1 MTDASPDASRRIAHV
16 DMDAFYASVELLRR
30 PDLKDRP
37 VAIGGRGNPDSRGV
51 VTTATYAARKFGIR
65 SGMPLRKAAQL
76 CRDCVF
82 LPVDFDS
89 YRTYSRRFKA
99 ALAQIEPRMED
110 RGIDEVYLDLSART
124 EDSVTIGR
132 AMKQAILEATALTC
146 SVGIAPNKLLAKI
159 SSDLDKPDGLTLIT
173 YDDLQSRIWPLP
185 ADRINGIG
193 PKASAR
199 LTTLGI
205 DSIGAVAAAPPALLQ
220 KHFGPTYS
228 RWLIKVANGHRRPAG
243 RHRERTQVEES
254 RDDVRA
260 GPASA
265 ARRRRNPRPGARHG
279 GAGRCDLTRGG
290 YVARTIGLKMRYDD
304 FTRVTRD
311 LSLSRRTALPPI
323 SSRRRWSASG
333 GWRCGGA
340 IRLLG
345 VKASSLER
353 GDPDGLGSPRRSC
366 SRGARACRS
375 YLDQTHRHP
384 AAGRPASR
392 PVPIRAARRR

>member
-1 MTDASPDASRRIAHV
+1 MPQRLRRIAHV

-89 YRTYSRRFKA
+89 YRHYSRRFKA
-99 ALAQIEPRMED
+99 ALATIESRIED
-110 RGIDEVYLDLSART
+110 RGIDEVYVDLSARP
-124 EDSVTIGR
+124 EDSEAIGR
-132 AMKQAILEATALTC
+132 AMKTAILEATALTC
-146 SVGIAPNKLLAKI
+146 SIGIAPNKLLAKI

-173 YDDLQSRIWPLP
+173 AADLQTRIWPLP
-185 ADRINGIG
+185 AGRINGIG

-199 LTTLGI
+199 LQALGI
-205 DSIGAVAAAPPALLQ
+205 DTIGAVAAASPALLQ

-228 RWLIKVANGHRRPAG
+228 HWLLQVSNGIDDRPVVTESEPKSRSRETTFEQDLHPRHHLDEIRELIHDMSVQVAA
-243 RHRERTQVEES
+243 
-254 RDDVRA
+254 
-260 GPASA
+260 
-265 ARRRRNPRPGARHG
+265 
-279 GAGRCDLTRGG
+279 DLARGG
-290 YVARTIGLKMRYDD
+290 YAARTIGVKIRYDD

-311 LSLSRRTALPPI
+311 LSLSRRTADAMDIEQAAVACLERLAL
-323 SSRRRWSASG
+323 RRP
-333 GWRCGGA
+333 

-345 VKASSLER
+345 VKASNLER
-353 GDPDGLGSPRRSC
+353 SDE
-366 SRGARACRS
+366 
-375 YLDQTHRHP
+375 
-384 AAGRPASR
+384 AGQATMTPQLF
-392 PVPIRAARRR
+392 

>member
-124 EDSVTIGR
+124 ENSVTIGR

-173 YDDLQSRIWPLP
+173 YDDLPSRIWPLP

-199 LTTLGI
+199 LTALGI

-228 RWLIKVANGHRRPAG
+228 RWLIKVANGLDERPVVIESEPKS
-243 RHRERTQVEES
+243 RSRETTFEQDLHPQRDTGEILALVRDLAAQV
-254 RDDVRA
+254 
-260 GPASA
+260 A
-265 ARRRRNPRPGARHG
+265 A
-279 GAGRCDLTRGG
+279 DLTRGG
-290 YVARTIGLKMRYDD
+290 YVARTIGLKVRYDD

-311 LSLSRRTALPPI
+311 LSLNRRTAHAADIEQAALVCLGRLAL
-323 SSRRRWSASG
+323 RRP
-333 GWRCGGA
+333 

-345 VKASSLER
+345 IKASSLER
-353 GDPDGLGSPRRSC
+353 CDPDGHGSP
-366 SRGARACRS
+366 APQ
-375 YLDQTHRHP
+375 LF
-384 AAGRPASR
+384 
-392 PVPIRAARRR
+392 